1 MAVFTGLTRGKL
13 KGFRTATRRFIME
26 VRREA
31 ENGTPVAP
39 LPEILAGI
47 TQKLQ
52 QEQHAWRQRLQA
64 DPRQFGA
71 VEVAVH
77 HTFQQLA
84 DQLVAGLLTDIGQS
98 GALETPSKKSR

>member
-1 MAVFTGLTRGKL
+1 MD
-13 KGFRTATRRFIME
+13 
-26 VRREA
+26 VRLEA

-47 TQKLQ
+47 AHKLQ
-52 QEQHAWRQRLQA
+52 QEQHAWRQRLLA
-64 DPRQFGA
+64 DPRQFGD

-84 DQLVAGLLTDIGQS
+84 DQVVAGLLTEVGQD
-98 GALETPSKKSR
+98 GALETPCKKSR